1 MGEAARG
8 GRLASPVASEPLGR
22 GEEDRADKKS
32 RPNKKQSR
40 RPYWGC
46 I

>member
-1 MGEAARG
+1 MGEGARG
-8 GRLASPVASEPLGR
+8 GRLVSPFASEPLGS

-32 RPNKKQSR
+32 GANKKQSR